1 MFEYIGLALTD
12 VAYIVCGIGVS
23 CHACQSIGISYA
35 CAVGS
40 KYILMRA
47 AVTARFGERRLLVD
61 DIQRV
66 SLIPGVGEVVVS
78 GEARIEIGNFHKCA
92 EVDVEVGIAVVP
104 SAVFVPVPPK

>member
-40 KYILMRA
+40 KYILM
-47 AVTARFGERRLLVD
+47 
-61 DIQRV
+61 
-66 SLIPGVGEVVVS
+66 
-78 GEARIEIGNFHKCA
+78 
-92 EVDVEVGIAVVP
+92 
-104 SAVFVPVPPK
+104 